1 MKSSVHLTA
10 FRCALALLL
19 LALLSLS
26 PCAFAQKVFTVAGGY
41 VGDGKLATSAALGF
55 AQFAAFNLKGEL
67 LISDGGNCRI
77 RKVDQQGVISTIAG
91 TAICGFRG
99 DGGPATH
106 AEIITPTGIAV
117 DSAGNVFFA
126 DQDTERVRKIDLA
139 GTITT
144 IAGNGSAKYCG
155 DGKQATK
162 ACLSLP
168 TQVATGSSKAGEV
181 LYIADTLNQRI
192 RRVVLSTGTITT
204 VAGNGTAGYSGDNGP
219 ATKASL
225 NYPDG
230 VAFYNPTQSLW
241 ISDSAN
247 AAIRQVDLKTGIITT
262 FLGDGT
268 CSFMPLTLCY
278 PMGLTSDTSGNLHV
292 ADNGTGQVLRIYVHG
307 KTVS

>member
-1 MKSSVHLTA
+1 MRFSMRSPLHTAALRFVFAGSIFTLLFVHQL
-10 FRCALALLL
+10 FG
-19 LALLSLS
+19 
-26 PCAFAQKVFTVAGGY
+26 QKVFTVAGGY

-55 AQFAAFNLKGEL
+55 AQFAAFNSKGEL
-67 LISDGGNCRI
+67 LISDGINCRI
-77 RKVDQQGVISTIAG
+77 RKIDKQGIISTIAG
-91 TAICGFRG
+91 TGICRFGG
-99 DGGPATH
+99 DRGPAIH
-106 AEIITPTGIAV
+106 ATMITPTGIAV

-144 IAGNGSAKYCG
+144 IAGNGSARYCG

-162 ACLSLP
+162 ACLSIP
-168 TQVATGSSKAGEV
+168 TQVAIGGSKAGEV

-192 RRVVLSTGTITT
+192 RQVVLSTGIITT

-225 NYPDG
+225 NSPDG
-230 VAFYNPTQSLW
+230 VAFYSPTQSLW

-262 FLGDGT
+262 FLGD
-268 CSFMPLTLCY
+268 
-278 PMGLTSDTSGNLHV
+278 
-292 ADNGTGQVLRIYVHG
+292 
-307 KTVS
+307 